1 MLLVEE
7 KEVSWFSTGLFWV
20 FAASLGLGCDFIQ
33 SMCTTEVMAFF
44 SEEPDVCLA
53 TGTIRIIN
61 NSPSCPGITP
71 STKIVLDQRLFWC
84 ISYFRYSLDSFLS
97 KSTFIYTWSMLCSSV
112 GTQDRYSLIPPV
124 YLVSLMESAGERGS
138 IGGGSLACQ
147 VTDEDEIRSVSSV
160 ILKYRWAS
168 GYIRLQW
175 R

>member
-1 MLLVEE
+1 M
-7 KEVSWFSTGLFWV
+7 GLFWV

-44 SEEPDVCLA
+44 SEEPAVCLA

-112 GTQDRYSLIPPV
+112 GTQFRYSLIPPV